1 LNATELARNKFDA
14 LFAHHD
20 AKETRV
26 AAGEQKPPLK
36 IVKKA
41 ATKNVKSE

>member
-1 LNATELARNKFDA
+1 LNATELARDKFNA

-20 AKETRV
+20 AKETR
-26 AAGEQKPPLK
+26 AAAEEQKPALK

-41 ATKNVKSE
+41 DKK